1 MMRKILSYLVAIL
14 ILANMNLFAQDDKD
28 TTAKDWHKRT
38 RHNWFKSD
46 WKWRFHGSPFIEV
59 NYGMGTPKSDKLV
72 SKFAD
77 VGLLEVKLGYSTIN
91 SFNEDIV
98 DFNDKFV
105 FVSRLSADI
114 KKSDATLGVMK
125 SSLLRIGFEERSGY
139 GYKIGNVAILPYIS
153 RGAAWSRLLMIDYPA
168 QFYLNLK
175 PQMSLQDAINDT
187 DILNRYHDNVRF
199 GTVWEAGIRLDYS
212 KAISLDA
219 GYQASVVFPRYMF
232 WKHVGSAIIEE
243 AGLKAL
249 DNFIDEIT
257 DSSPYVAPIVNFLLK
272 NGYSYAFYALKKE
285 KMNWPFATEAP
296 LTYET
301 FKFGVTFTF

>member
-1 MMRKILSYLVAIL
+1 MLFYLIAL
-14 ILANMNLFAQDDKD
+14 LFLANINLLAQDDKD
-28 TTAKDWHKRT
+28 STAKDWHKRT
-38 RHNWFKSD
+38 HHPWFKSD
-46 WKWRFHGSPFIEV
+46 WKWRFHGNPFIEV

-77 VGLLEVKLGYSTIN
+77 VGLLEVKLGYSTVN

-105 FVSRLSADI
+105 FVSRLAADI
-114 KKSDATLGVMK
+114 KTPDATLGVMK
-125 SSLLRIGFEERSGY
+125 SSMLRIGLEERSGY
-139 GYKIGNVAILPYIS
+139 GYKFGDLAILPYIS

-175 PQMSLQDAINDT
+175 PPMSLQDAINDT

-212 KAISLDA
+212 KSISLDA

-243 AGLKAL
+243 AGLKVL
-249 DNFIDEIT
+249 DHFIDEVS

-272 NGYSYAFYALKKE
+272 NGFSYAFYALKKE
-285 KMNWPFATEAP
+285 KMNWPFETEAP

-301 FKFGVTFTF
+301 FKVGLTFTF